1 MSRFVLGFVIGATL
15 SATAVLL
22 LTPESG
28 QDLRRKIVT
37 RIQAAI
43 EAGRTAA
50 AMHEQELWENF
61 RQRLR
66 EHQSPPLPS
75 PTTYPLPPQFS
86 DW

>member
-28 QDLRRKIVT
+28 QDLRRKIAA

-43 EAGRTAA
+43 EAGQAA
-50 AMHEQELWENF
+50 AAVHEQELWEDF
-61 RQRLR
+61 RQRL
-66 EHQSPPLPS
+66 HPPPPPPPP
-75 PTTYPLPPQFS
+75 PTPYPLPPQFS

>member
-1 MSRFVLGFVIGATL
+1 MGRFVLGFVIGATL

-28 QDLRRKIVT
+28 QDLRQKIAA

-43 EAGRTAA
+43 EAGQAA
-50 AMHEQELWENF
+50 ATVHEQELWDDF

-66 EHQSPPLPS
+66 EQQSPPP
-75 PTTYPLPPQFS
+75 PPPHTYPLPPQFS

>member
-1 MSRFVLGFVIGATL
+1 MGRFVLGFVIGATL

-28 QDLRRKIVT
+28 QALRLKIAA

-43 EAGRTAA
+43 EAGQAA
-50 AMHEQELWENF
+50 ATVHEQELWEDF

-66 EHQSPPLPS
+66 PPPQPPLP
-75 PTTYPLPPQFS
+75 PTHYPLPPQFS